1 MDITLERILSL
12 IPKGENGKFQHGALK
27 TFANSIGLK
36 SGNLISDW
44 MAGKSKSYKS
54 YLYEISAKYD
64 VSVDWLKGETDIKK
78 EAAEIGDLSEAELEL
93 VELFRKLPAK
103 TQDTFPALLEA
114 TLKAQGLL

>member
-27 TFANSIGLK
+27 IFANSIGLK

-78 EAAEIGDLSEAELEL
+78 EPAPAKDELSAGQ
-93 VELFRKLPAK
+93 VELIELSKKMSDDELRKFIA
-103 TQDTFPALLEA
+103 AM
-114 TLKAQGLL
+114 KAMLGK